1 MPEDGGAW
9 KAVPR
14 NLALTRLL
22 RPQGGKREL
31 SVSVW
36 FPPEA
41 NPEARIQGQ
50 GAHLASA
57 GNTDQS

>member
-1 MPEDGGAW
+1 MPS
-9 KAVPR
+9 

-36 FPPEA
+36 VPPEA
-41 NPEARIQGQ
+41 NPEEFKGKELI
-50 GAHLASA
+50 
-57 GNTDQS
+57 